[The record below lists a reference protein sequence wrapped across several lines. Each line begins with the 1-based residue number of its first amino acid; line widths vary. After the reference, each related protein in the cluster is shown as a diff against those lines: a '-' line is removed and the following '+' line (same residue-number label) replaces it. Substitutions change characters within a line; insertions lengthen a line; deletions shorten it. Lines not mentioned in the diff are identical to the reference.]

1 MTQSHL
7 RHVFAAL
14 LALCA
19 ILPVAG
25 QRLLGGDFSLLPTYG
40 QRQVVYRDSA
50 GRPVYFLPFV
60 VDEGGWNAAR
70 VRLFVDPSQAPA
82 QAKGEGV
89 LQSLDYIIPL
99 CKLVREQGMRLML
112 DFHYSDT
119 WADPGKQ
126 FVPHRWQGA
135 PATALADS
143 VGAYTRATLLR
154 LRHEGIVP
162 DLVQVGN
169 EVTFGMLWP
178 TGRVDP
184 GRDDRWDVFARLLR
198 SGVEACRELCPK
210 ARIIIHTEHAQD
222 WKATRGFYDRLARYG
237 VDYDV
242 IGLSYYPMW
251 HGTIGHLNVVLDS
264 LEARYPDKDLMIVE
278 TAAYYSHQNDRWTT
292 DPDAY
297 GQYFPISPDGQREFA
312 LELVSMLNKH
322 PRVSGLFWWM
332 PEENESGRP
341 VIESWINRG
350 LFSNATGRVLPAFYE
365 LAKFRAH
372 DRGAFLQKPEHQYSP
387 STVIIWYDNSHPDVK
402 PRLLEAIARHGCTV
416 TYDYQNFN
424 AVAVTM
430 PRGMSVDDAIVLFS
444 RVNGVLQVSRDEIN
458 TLQGRP

>member
-1 MTQSHL
+1 MASTLIHRML
-7 RHVFAAL
+7 AVLF
-14 LALCA
+14 ALCA
-19 ILPVAG
+19 VAPLSA

-40 QRQVVYRDSA
+40 QRQTVYRDST
-50 GRPVYFLPFV
+50 GQPVYFLPFV
-60 VDEGGWNAAR
+60 ADEGGWNAAR

-82 QAKGEGV
+82 QARGEGV

-99 CKLVREQGMRLML
+99 CKLIREQGMRLML

-126 FVPHRWQGA
+126 FIPARWQGA
-135 PATALADS
+135 GAQALADS

-154 LRHEGIVP
+154 LRQEGIVP
-162 DLVQVGN
+162 DLIQVGN
-169 EVTFGMLWP
+169 EITFGMLWP
-178 TGRVDP
+178 VGRVDP
-184 GRDDRWDVFARLLR
+184 KADAGWDVLTRLLR
-198 SGVEACRELCPK
+198 AGVEACRELCPE

-222 WKATRGFYDRLARYG
+222 WAATRGFYDRLARYG
-237 VDYDV
+237 VGYDV

-292 DPDAY
+292 DPEAY
-297 GQYFPISPDGQREFA
+297 AQYFPISVDGQREFA

-341 VIESWINRG
+341 VVESWLNRG
-350 LFSNATGRVLPAFYE
+350 LFSNTTGRVLPAFYE
-365 LAKFRAH
+365 LAKFLPA
-372 DRGAFLQKPEHQYSP
+372 RGEAVLQKPGTTYSP
-387 STVIIWYDNSHPDVK
+387 STLIIWYDNSRPTVK
-402 PRLLEAIARHGCTV
+402 TRLLDEIARCGATV
-416 TYDYQNFN
+416 IYDYQNFN
-424 AVAVTM
+424 AVAVVL
-430 PRGMSVDDAIVLFS
+430 PQGMSLDDGIARFS
-444 RVNGVLQVSRDEIN
+444 RVGGVLQVSRDEIN
-458 TLQGRP
+458 FIQSRH